1 MKVEV
6 TLYNTNGE
14 EIDGEVIDVGD
25 RIDVNDPPDW
35 PADVGNE
42 DDLKMSE
49 QIHNVIK
56 PWLLFPGFHITITVP
71 KE

>member
-35 PADVGNE
+35 
-42 DDLKMSE
+42 
-49 QIHNVIK
+49 QR
-56 PWLLFPGFHITITVP
+56 LLAMRMT
-71 KE
+71 